1 MKKFLSIFSICLGII
16 SWIFF
21 IFLIILAFSPWSIIK
36 SIDRYVLTTHSIE
49 FSKLQ
54 SSGNAL
60 NRNLIFNNLY
70 IMHNDKKLIQAKELE
85 LGLSLKPQN
94 LFNFFNINRII
105 INDGYFDNSYI
116 QTSNSSLSSIVNF
129 GKEISLSFKNF
140 KYQREDSMFE
150 INGTLFGDLSK
161 SISGQLSFLY
171 NDQLS
176 TIAVNG
182 VEGSYRFSLNLYS
195 YEWLNFIPIFKAS
208 PARDLE
214 FQINALGEFKED
226 QSNISGSF
234 KSKILHLPSLS
245 IKSNKGSFHFQS
257 QKNIGTLSLTEFL
270 HPFIDEEY
278 PCLLY
283 TSPSPRDRT
292 RSRMPSSA

>member
-1 MKKFLSIFSICLGII
+1 MKKFLSIFAICLGII

-21 IFLIILAFSPWSIIK
+21 LFLLILAFSPLSLIK
-36 SIDRYVLTTHSIE
+36 SIDQYLLTTHSIE
-49 FSKLQ
+49 FSELQ
-54 SSGNAL
+54 SAGNAL
-60 NRNLIFNNLY
+60 NRNLIFSNLY
-70 IMHNDKKLIQAKELE
+70 IMHNDRVLIQAKELE
-85 LGLSLKPQN
+85 VGFSLKPRN
-94 LFNFFNINRII
+94 LFNFFNIYRII
-105 INDGYFDNSYI
+105 IKDGYFDG
-116 QTSNSSLSSIVNF
+116 SNIRTNYSSPSSIVNF
-129 GKEISLSFKNF
+129 GTEISLSFENF
-140 KYQREDSMFE
+140 KYQIEDSMFE

-161 SISGQLSFLY
+161 SISGQLSFLH

-234 KSKILHLPSLS
+234 KSKIFHLPSYQLNP
-245 IKSNKGSFHFQS
+245 IKD
-257 QKNIGTLSLTEFL
+257 
-270 HPFIDEEY
+270 PFIFS
-278 PCLLY
+278 LKKI
-283 TSPSPRDRT
+283 
-292 RSRMPSSA
+292 